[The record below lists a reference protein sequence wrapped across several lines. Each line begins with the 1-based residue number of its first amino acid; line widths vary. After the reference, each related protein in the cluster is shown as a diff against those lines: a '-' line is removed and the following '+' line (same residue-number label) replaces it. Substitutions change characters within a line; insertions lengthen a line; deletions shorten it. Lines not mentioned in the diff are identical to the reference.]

1 VESLRERF
9 GKYHV
14 LSRIAQGGMAEVY
27 KVKTVGIAGFEKV
40 QALKRILPA
49 QAQRARFIRSFIDE
63 ARIAVELNH
72 RNIVQV
78 FDFGKADGELYL
90 AMELIEGKDLRTATV
105 QARARGVPLPARL
118 ACHIVAEVAA
128 GLDFAHRKT
137 DELGR
142 SLGIVHC
149 DVSPANIMLS
159 SDGYV
164 KILDFGVARASFAT
178 ELDQGRLRGKPR
190 YMSPEQTEG
199 APTTAASDVFAL
211 GIVAWEILTGQQLFD
226 GQSVAQIL
234 AAVRRAEAPRADRVN
249 PAVPEAV
256 AIAVAQALAVDPARR
271 GSAADL
277 AGVAARAGAG
287 SGARALAAWLEDIDR
302 QAPVPGAEAVDDLR
316 AGTASVLAARASADA
331 QRSSGVPVPVA
342 IGVSA
347 PASAAHPV
355 GEVTG
360 DTGDIAVPDARE
372 LAGIPRPIDPAPTR
386 PMRGGVTEKVSWA
399 AFGISD
405 DDLVP
410 DDDPATAVG
419 PELVPDDDAAP
430 ALVDD
435 PAQDDVSAAVA
446 AASDADLDA
455 AFDAAFDAALPGGD
469 DLAAVLAGG
478 APGGDSDEAIDDD
491 LGAPVP
497 GGLPER
503 RRAVVVA
510 LVVDTPGDARP
521 VVISLG
527 DLAYKRGGVVVDV
540 DDRGAVI
547 AFGIEI
553 AGEDDVATAMAYAVD
568 AGAAARDLDAAATVR
583 IGARAGVAVPVGESA
598 APADDPRIPA
608 DALEEAR
615 QLAREAQ
622 PGRPLFAGGA
632 GRVSAAHFAFRE
644 LPARR
649 HLHHRGRLL
658 EVTGPRS
665 FDERS
670 RALLDRRGR
679 FVGRADALAELAAR
693 AARAAAGDHRVSVLI
708 RGQAG
713 TGKSRLVAEFAARAA
728 AGPDAPLLVAV
739 QASPAA
745 QLAPFALVVDL
756 FHAALDLP
764 PGRGRA
770 ARARLVARL
779 RHVLSKGGIGGAP
792 AAALDRAM
800 ALRDGAALAPT
811 QAADL
816 RDQLAVA
823 IATFRTALRAA
834 GRPLVTVVED
844 LHQADAASLEV
855 LALIL
860 ASPAPGAELLLA
872 TARPEAAKLPGFDE
886 VITLDDLVGAE
897 LDELVTDRLR
907 EAAAPAA
914 VAAVIERAGGN
925 PLFVEEVAAAVR
937 EAGPDVPATAQ
948 DVLAARFDRLSPPAK
963 TLLQHAAVFGSTVR
977 ARLLDE
983 LVAGDLPAALEEL
996 TAEGLLVRTD
1006 HAAPEAA
1013 EGELG
1018 FARGLVREVVLAS
1031 LSGRAQREA
1040 HARIGALLASRFHA
1054 GRDEPPAVIAE
1065 HLERGGALAGAAAF
1079 WLRAGRLA
1087 LDAGSTD
1094 VAQAHFARVLD
1105 LEGQLGAEPPTAPSR
1120 ARRRAAY
1127 IGRDDARRLR
1137 GDVGDDAGDLDALA
1151 RLADGNP
1158 ARLADVEIRRGE
1170 RLVRIGAPGA
1180 VAAADRAAVLARRAN
1195 DQRARGEALRLRG
1208 EALARRG
1215 RFAEAHTSFEQA
1227 RHLLRRMGAQA
1238 EDAAALVGDA
1248 HVLVAQGRLGD
1259 AADAL
1264 ALILSRLGDRATAD
1278 LERRVPWLEA
1288 ELELARGDLPEAM
1301 AAGRRAVELARR
1313 HGDRA
1318 REGDAL
1324 VLCGAAADELGLHDH
1339 AALELAEGHALLAAS
1354 GVRHGLAVALVR
1366 TGVHQTRVGEVNAA
1380 LATLGEALTVT
1391 SELAAAAVEVEARL
1405 ARAEA
1410 SLAAGVPAVAAV
1422 DAVAAV
1428 QAAAAV
1434 GMRGAEQRALA
1445 RHAEALLRQG
1455 QAIEADPLSARAVA
1469 LLDRAGA
1476 APGAEAEILATRAR
1490 VLIALGRGAEAAALC
1505 ARARRVIVE
1514 TLDLLDAEVW
1524 RRAFAAIPLHRRLLD
1539 GA

>member
-14 LSRIAQGGMAEVY
+14 LARIAQGGMAEVY

-49 QAQRARFIRSFIDE
+49 QAQRSRFIRSFIDE

-90 AMELIEGKDLRTATV
+90 AMELIEGKDLRTASV
-105 QARARGVPLPARL
+105 QAKARGVPLPAKL

-137 DELGR
+137 DEVGR
-142 SLGIVHC
+142 PLGIVHC

-159 SDGYV
+159 TDGYV
-164 KILDFGVARASFAT
+164 KILDFGVARASFAS

-190 YMSPEQTEG
+190 YMSPEQTDG
-199 APTTAASDVFAL
+199 APATAASDVFAL
-211 GIVAWEILTGQQLFD
+211 GIVAWEILTGQPLFD
-226 GQSVAQIL
+226 GRSVAQIL
-234 AAVRRAEAPRADRVN
+234 AAVRRAQAPRADRVN

-256 AIAVAQALAVDPARR
+256 AVAVQQALAVDPARR
-271 GSAADL
+271 GTAADL

-302 QAPVPGAEAVDDLR
+302 QVPVPGAEAMEDQR

-331 QRSSGVPVPVA
+331 DRDAVPESVA
-342 IGVSA
+342 DG
-347 PASAAHPV
+347 ASRTGERV
-355 GEVTG
+355 GDVTG
-360 DTGDIAVPDARE
+360 DTGDIAAPDPRE
-372 LAGIPRPIDPAPTR
+372 LAGIPRPIDPAETR
-386 PMRGGVTEKVSWA
+386 PMRGGATEKVSWA
-399 AFGISD
+399 AFGITD
-405 DDLVP
+405 DDLVE
-410 DDDPATAVG
+410 DDPATAVG
-419 PELVPDDDAAP
+419 PELAADDGAAP
-430 ALVDD
+430 ALADD
-435 PAQDDVSAAVA
+435 PAQDDVAMAVA

-469 DLAAVLAGG
+469 DLAAVLGG
-478 APGGDSDEAIDDD
+478 SAPAADGDEAIDDD

-497 GGLPER
+497 GGLSER

-510 LVVDTPGDARP
+510 LAVDSPNDVRP

-527 DLAYKRGGVVVDV
+527 DLAYKRGGVVIDV
-540 DDRGAVI
+540 DDRGAII

-553 AGEDDVATAMAYAVD
+553 AGEDDVATAMAYAFD

-583 IGARAGVAVPVGESA
+583 IGARAGVAVPVGGDE
-598 APADDPRIPA
+598 APGDPRIPA

-693 AARAAAGDHRVSVLI
+693 AARAVAGDHRVSVLI

-728 AGPDAPLLVAV
+728 TGPDAPLLVAV

-770 ARARLVARL
+770 ARARVVARL
-779 RHVLSKGGIGGAP
+779 RHVLSKGGIGGAAP
-792 AAALDRAM
+792 IAAALDRAM

-816 RDQLAVA
+816 RDQMAVA

-834 GRPLVTVVED
+834 GRPLVTVAED
-844 LHQADAASLEV
+844 LHLADAASLEV
-855 LALIL
+855 LALTL

-872 TARPEAAKLPGFDE
+872 TARPDAAGLPGFDE

-897 LDELVTDRLR
+897 LDDLVNDRLR
-907 EAAAPAA
+907 EAASPAT

-925 PLFVEEVAAAVR
+925 PLFIEEVAAAVR

-948 DVLAARFDRLSPPAK
+948 DVLAARFDRLSPAAK
-963 TLLQHAAVFGSTVR
+963 TLLQHAAVLGGTIR

-996 TAEGLLVRTD
+996 TTEGLLARTD

-1031 LSGRAQREA
+1031 LSGRALREA
-1040 HARIGALLASRFHA
+1040 HARVGALLASRFHA

-1087 LDAGSTD
+1087 LDAGGTD
-1094 VAQAHFARVLD
+1094 GALAHFARTLD
-1105 LEGQLGAEPPTAPSR
+1105 LESQLGAEPPTAPSR
-1120 ARRRAAY
+1120 ARRRAAL

-1137 GDVGDDAGDLDALA
+1137 GDVGDDGGDLDALA
-1151 RLADGNP
+1151 RLADSNP
-1158 ARLADVEIRRGE
+1158 ARLADVELRRGE

-1180 VAAADRAAVLARRAN
+1180 VACADRAAVLARRAH

-1215 RFAEAHTSFEQA
+1215 RFAEARTSFEQA
-1227 RHLLRRMGAQA
+1227 RHVLRRLGASA

-1264 ALILSRLGDRATAD
+1264 AVILSRLGERTTAG
-1278 LERRVPWLEA
+1278 LERMVPWLEA
-1288 ELELARGDLPEAM
+1288 ELELARGDLPEAI

-1324 VLCGAAADELGLHDH
+1324 VLCGAAADDLGLHDH

-1366 TGVHQTRVGEVNAA
+1366 TGVHQTRVGELNAA
-1380 LATLGEALTVT
+1380 LATLGEALAVT
-1391 SELAAAAVEVEARL
+1391 AEIAAAAVEVEARL

-1410 SLAAGVPAVAAV
+1410 SLAAGVPAAAQV
-1422 DAVAAV
+1422 D
-1428 QAAAAV
+1428 AAAAAQAASAA

-1445 RHAEALLRQG
+1445 RYAEALLRQG
-1455 QAIEADPLSARAVA
+1455 NAVDAEPVSARAVA
-1469 LLDRAGA
+1469 LLDRSGA

-1490 VLIALGRGAEAAALC
+1490 VLTALDRGGEAAALC
-1505 ARARRVIVE
+1505 ERARRVIVD

-1524 RRAFAAIPLHRRLLD
+1524 RRSFAAIPLHRLLLE
-1539 GA
+1539 GK

>member
-14 LSRIAQGGMAEVY
+14 LARIAQGGMAEVY

-49 QAQRARFIRSFIDE
+49 QAQRSRFIRSFIDE

-90 AMELIEGKDLRTATV
+90 AMELIEGKDLRTASV
-105 QARARGVPLPARL
+105 QAKARGVPLPAKL

-137 DELGR
+137 DEVGR
-142 SLGIVHC
+142 PLGIVHC

-159 SDGYV
+159 TDGYV
-164 KILDFGVARASFAT
+164 KILDFGVARASFAS

-190 YMSPEQTEG
+190 YMSPEQTDG
-199 APTTAASDVFAL
+199 APATAASDVFAL
-211 GIVAWEILTGQQLFD
+211 GIVAWEILTGQPLFD
-226 GQSVAQIL
+226 GRSVAQIL
-234 AAVRRAEAPRADRVN
+234 AAVRRAQAPRADRVN

-256 AIAVAQALAVDPARR
+256 AVAVQQALAVDPARR
-271 GSAADL
+271 GTAADL

-302 QAPVPGAEAVDDLR
+302 RVPVPGAEAMDDQR

-331 QRSSGVPVPVA
+331 ARDAGRDGDAVPERVVD
-342 IGVSA
+342 G
-347 PASAAHPV
+347 ASVGAV

-360 DTGDIAVPDARE
+360 DTGDIAAPDPRE
-372 LAGIPRPIDPAPTR
+372 LAGIPRPVDPAETR
-386 PMRGGVTEKVSWA
+386 PMRGGATEKVSWA

-405 DDLVP
+405 DDLIE
-410 DDDPATAVG
+410 DDPATAVG
-419 PELVPDDDAAP
+419 SELAADDDAAP
-430 ALVDD
+430 SLADD
-435 PAQDDVSAAVA
+435 PAQDDVAMAVA

-469 DLAAVLAGG
+469 DLAAVLGG
-478 APGGDSDEAIDDD
+478 PAPGADGDEAIDDD

-510 LVVDTPGDARP
+510 LAVDSPNDARP

-527 DLAYKRGGVVVDV
+527 DLAYKRGGVVIDV
-540 DDRGAVI
+540 DDRGAII

-553 AGEDDVATAMAYAVD
+553 AGEDDVATAMAYAFD

-583 IGARAGVAVPVGESA
+583 IGARAGVAVPVGGDE
-598 APADDPRIPA
+598 APGDPRIPA

-693 AARAAAGDHRVSVLI
+693 SARAVAGDHRVSVLI

-728 AGPDAPLLVAV
+728 SGPEAPLLVAV

-745 QLAPFALVVDL
+745 QLAPFGLVVDL

-770 ARARLVARL
+770 ARARVVARL
-779 RHVLSKGGIGGAP
+779 RHVLSKGGIGGAAP
-792 AAALDRAM
+792 IAAALDRAM

-844 LHQADAASLEV
+844 LHLADAASLEV
-855 LALIL
+855 LALTL

-872 TARPEAAKLPGFDE
+872 TARPDAAGLPGFDE
-886 VITLDDLVGAE
+886 VISLDDLAGAE
-897 LDELVTDRLR
+897 LEDLVNDRLR
-907 EAAAPAA
+907 EAASPAT

-925 PLFVEEVAAAVR
+925 PLFIEEVAAAVR
-937 EAGPDVPATAQ
+937 EAGPDVPATAH
-948 DVLAARFDRLSPPAK
+948 DVLAARFDRLSPAAK
-963 TLLQHAAVFGSTVR
+963 TLLQHAAVLGGTIR

-996 TAEGLLVRTD
+996 TTEGLLVRTD

-1018 FARGLVREVVLAS
+1018 FSRGLVREVVLAS

-1087 LDAGSTD
+1087 LDAGGTEG
-1094 VAQAHFARVLD
+1094 ALAHFARTLD
-1105 LEGQLGAEPPTAPSR
+1105 LEGQLGAEPPTGPSR
-1120 ARRRAAY
+1120 ARRRAALM
-1127 IGRDDARRLR
+1127 GRDDARRLR
-1137 GDVGDDAGDLDALA
+1137 GDVGDDGGDLDALA
-1151 RLADGNP
+1151 RLADSNP
-1158 ARLADVEIRRGE
+1158 ARLADVELRRGE

-1180 VAAADRAAVLARRAN
+1180 VACADRAAVLARRAH
-1195 DQRARGEALRLRG
+1195 DQR
-1208 EALARRG
+1208 ARRG
-1215 RFAEAHTSFEQA
+1215 RFAEARTSFEQA
-1227 RHLLRRMGAQA
+1227 RHVLRRLGATA

-1264 ALILSRLGDRATAD
+1264 AVILSRLGERTTAG
-1278 LERRVPWLEA
+1278 LERMVPWLEA
-1288 ELELARGDLPEAM
+1288 ELELARGDLPEAI

-1324 VLCGAAADELGLHDH
+1324 VLCGAAADDLGLHDH

-1366 TGVHQTRVGEVNAA
+1366 TGVHQARVGELNAA
-1380 LATLGEALTVT
+1380 LATLGEALAVT
-1391 SELAAAAVEVEARL
+1391 AELGAAAVEVEARL

-1410 SLAAGVPAVAAV
+1410 SLAAGIPAAAQV
-1422 DAVAAV
+1422 D
-1428 QAAAAV
+1428 AAAAAQAASAA

-1455 QAIEADPLSARAVA
+1455 QAVEAEPLSARALA

-1490 VLIALGRGAEAAALC
+1490 VLTALDRRAEAAALC
-1505 ARARRVIVE
+1505 ARAKGVIVD

-1524 RRAFAAIPLHRRLLD
+1524 RRAFSAIPLHRRLLD
-1539 GA
+1539 EP